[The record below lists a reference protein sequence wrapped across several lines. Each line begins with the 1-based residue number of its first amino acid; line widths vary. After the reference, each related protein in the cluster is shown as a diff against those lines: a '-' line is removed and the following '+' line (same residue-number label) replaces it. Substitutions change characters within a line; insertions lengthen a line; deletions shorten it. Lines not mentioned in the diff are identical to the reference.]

1 MNRLALALLPL
12 LMPLLINAQNWP
24 GFRGAGAAGLPL
36 GDAKPPVSFD
46 GKEGKNMLWKVEIP
60 GLAHAS
66 PIVWGDKV
74 FIATA
79 ISSDPKKFRWGLFGD
94 VEPSDDVAKHTW
106 KVYCLDKLT
115 GTTIWEVVSHEGPP
129 KTKRHPKSSQAS
141 ATPATDGKHLAVFF
155 GSEGLFLYDLNGKLV
170 WKKDLGNLNAGWFYD
185 PDYEWAIAASPV
197 IYKNLVILQCDIQK
211 NSFIAAF
218 DLDTGKE
225 VWRSKRDEIPSWG
238 SPTVVEGP
246 KGAELVAN
254 GTGAIR
260 GYDPLTGKVLWTLTA
275 KNSEITTPT
284 PFIGQ
289 GLVFVTSGY
298 PPVQPI
304 YAIKPGARGEIAPPE
319 GQTKT
324 DNVAWSMQRG
334 GPYMPTP
341 IVVGDLL
348 YVIQNNGILAAYN
361 AKSGERS
368 YQNRVTSKT
377 SAHSASP
384 VAADGRLY
392 LASEDGDIFVMKT
405 GPAFELLASNPIG
418 EPLMATPAVSGDILI
433 VRGQNHVFAFGEKKP

>member
-1 MNRLALALLPL
+1 MKRLTLVLIPL
-12 LMPLLINAQNWP
+12 LASAQNWP
-24 GFRGAGAAGLPL
+24 AFRGAGAAGLPS
-36 GDAKPPVSFD
+36 GDARPPITFD

-79 ISSDPKKFRWGLFGD
+79 VSSDPKKFRWGLFGD

-115 GTTIWEVVSHEGPP
+115 GKTLWEVVSQEGPP

-155 GSEGLFLYDLNGKLV
+155 GSEGLFLYDLNGKLL

-185 PDYEWAIAASPV
+185 PDYEWAIAASP
-197 IYKNLVILQCDIQK
+197 IIFQNLVIVQCDIQK

-218 DLDTGKE
+218 DLASGKE
-225 VWRSKRDEIPSWG
+225 IWRTKRDEIPSWG
-238 SPTVVEGP
+238 TPTVVEGP

-284 PFIGQ
+284 PFAGQ
-289 GLVFVTSGY
+289 GLVYVTSGY

-304 YAIKPGARGEIAPPE
+304 YAIKPGARGEIAPPA
-319 GQTKT
+319 GQSKT
-324 DNVAWSMQRG
+324 DNIAWSMQRG

-361 AKSGERS
+361 AKTGERA

-392 LASEDGDIFVMKT
+392 LPSEDGEVFVVKA
-405 GPAFELLASNPIG
+405 GPAFELLSSNPVG
-418 EPLMATPAVSGDILI
+418 EPLMASPAISGDILI
-433 VRGQNHVFAFGEKKP
+433 IRGQNHVFAFGENRPTPKP